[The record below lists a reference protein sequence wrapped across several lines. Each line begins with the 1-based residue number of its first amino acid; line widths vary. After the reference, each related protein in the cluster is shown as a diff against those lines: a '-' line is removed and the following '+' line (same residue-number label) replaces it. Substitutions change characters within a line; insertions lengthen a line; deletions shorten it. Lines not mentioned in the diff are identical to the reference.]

1 MRIGFFSDSYFPEF
15 DGVTYTLKAWK
26 ERLEERGHEVYIIY
40 PDSEEYEPEENEIPV
55 RSVSN
60 PFYSG
65 YNISVPVFRDD
76 YPELNVVHCHSPA
89 TLGISGLRFAR
100 KNSVPAVYTHHT
112 PVEEYFEQ
120 SIHSKKISAGL
131 EKIYVPLE
139 NFFLE
144 KFDVL
149 TASTPEPRRPV
160 DFTQLP
166 VGIDMQF
173 FQPADESFFEED
185 IERPVAG
192 YSGRISMEKNPRE
205 LLEMAEKFDGKVV
218 IVGEGPL
225 KDKLVD
231 EAPENVEFLDFL
243 DREELPKFY
252 SDIDVFV
259 TASTGD
265 TLGLSTLEANACGT
279 PVVAPEV
286 IPFENTIGSENGL
299 LHGSGDTEDFA
310 DKVKQATQDS
320 FDTRKAVKKYSLSK
334 TIDELE
340 KIYEEELDAGG

>member
-60 PFYSG
+60 PFYNG
-65 YNISVPVFRDD
+65 YNIPVPVFRDD

-160 DFTQLP
+160 DFRQLP

-192 YSGRISMEKNPRE
+192 YSGRISMEKNPCE
-205 LLEMAEKFDGKVV
+205 LVEMAEKFDGKVV

-279 PVVAPEV
+279 PVVAPEA